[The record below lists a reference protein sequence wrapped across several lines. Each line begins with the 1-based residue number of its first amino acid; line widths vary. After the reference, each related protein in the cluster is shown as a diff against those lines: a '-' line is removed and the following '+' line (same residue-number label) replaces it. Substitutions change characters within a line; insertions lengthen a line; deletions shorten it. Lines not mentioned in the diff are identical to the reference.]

1 MDSDLNKNYT
11 VAKENDGTIQIT
23 FTIPKDIISVNEKK
37 ALEELGSEIEVP
49 GFRKGNAPIDRVK
62 EHISKEKLVEKTL
75 SGILPKMLTD
85 ALNTEK
91 IRPSVFP
98 KFELISSTEGEDW
111 QVRAITCEILPFDLG
126 NYKEN
131 IKGIVGN
138 EKIWTPGNNTDNKE
152 NDSQQSRLE
161 KEQKI
166 IETLLKSVN
175 IIVPKVLVDEEVNSR
190 LSQLLSR
197 IEKLGLN
204 LESYLSSIGK
214 NPQSIRDEYF
224 KQSEESIKI
233 ELILEKIAQEE
244 NITVSQSEVDEAVK
258 ASSSDPSIKER
269 LESPEQL
276 NIIKTILGRRKA
288 LDFLLTLR

>member
-1 MDSDLNKNYT
+1 MDSKVNKNYA
-11 VAKENDGTIQIT
+11 VAKESDGTIQIT
-23 FTIPKDIISVNEKK
+23 FTISNDLIATNEKK
-37 ALEELGSEIEVP
+37 ALEEFSKDVEVP
-49 GFRKGNAPIDRVK
+49 GFRKGNAPLDRVK
-62 EHISKEKLVEKTL
+62 EHVSKEKLVEKTL

-85 ALNTEK
+85 ALADEK

-98 KFELISSTEGEDW
+98 KFELVSSVDGEDW
-111 QVRAITCEILPFDLG
+111 QVRAITCEILPFELG

-131 IKGIVGN
+131 IKGLSN
-138 EKIWTPGNNTDNKE
+138 KEKIWTPDKDANEKE
-152 NDSQQSRLE
+152 NSQPNRID

-166 IETLLKSVN
+166 IESLLQTIKV
-175 IIVPKVLVDEEVNSR
+175 IIPKVLIEEEVNSR

-204 LESYLSSIGK
+204 LESYLASIGK
-214 NPQSIRDEYF
+214 NPQTLREEYS

-233 ELILEKIAQEE
+233 ELILEKIAEE
-244 NITVSQSEVDEAVK
+244 EKISVSQDEINEAVK
-258 ASSSDPSIKER
+258 ASSSDPNIKEK

-288 LDFLLTLR
+288 LDFLLTLL